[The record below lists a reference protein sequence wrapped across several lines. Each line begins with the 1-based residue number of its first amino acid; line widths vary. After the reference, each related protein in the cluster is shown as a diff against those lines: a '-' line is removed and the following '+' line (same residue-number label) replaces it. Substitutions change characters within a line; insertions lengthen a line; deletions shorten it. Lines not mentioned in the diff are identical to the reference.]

1 MYTLPQAAETHLY
14 LCSLYETVQSSHRR
28 VWELRLSE
36 PLYKCIA
43 AYGYGTVEKR
53 SQLVRQFESRDREF
67 KVKLL
72 KYALLF

>member
-1 MYTLPQAAETHLY
+1 MYFCLG
-14 LCSLYETVQSSHRR
+14 
-28 VWELRLSE
+28 LSE

-53 SQLVRQFESRDREF
+53 LQLVRQFESRDREF

>member
-1 MYTLPQAAETHLY
+1 MYFCPG
-14 LCSLYETVQSSHRR
+14 
-28 VWELRLSE
+28 LSE
-36 PLYKCIA
+36 PLYKCIG

-72 KYALLF
+72 KNAVLFLILRSKKYEFKLRSLSLT

>member
-1 MYTLPQAAETHLY
+1 MYFCLG
-14 LCSLYETVQSSHRR
+14 
-28 VWELRLSE
+28 LSE

-72 KYALLF
+72 KYALLFKF

>member
-1 MYTLPQAAETHLY
+1 MYFCLG
-14 LCSLYETVQSSHRR
+14 
-28 VWELRLSE
+28 LSE
-36 PLYKCIA
+36 PLYKCIG